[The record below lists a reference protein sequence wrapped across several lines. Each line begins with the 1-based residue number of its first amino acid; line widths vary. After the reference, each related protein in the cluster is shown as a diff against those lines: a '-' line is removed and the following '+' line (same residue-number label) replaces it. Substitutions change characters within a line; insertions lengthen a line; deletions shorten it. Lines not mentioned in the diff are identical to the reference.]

1 MSLSINDAV
10 IWNETA
16 EGVSLYHTETGD
28 FLTLNDTGAKI
39 WLLVDSDGERDK
51 IISRLSLQF
60 AGRSEVMGDRIRT
73 DVSQFLDSMVS
84 AGLLAENEAA

>member
-60 AGRSEVMGDRIRT
+60 AGRNEVMSGRIRT
-73 DVSQFLDSMVS
+73 DVSQFIDSMFS

>member
-60 AGRSEVMGDRIRT
+60 AGRNEVMSGRIRT
-73 DVSQFLDSMVS
+73 DVSQFIDSMVT

>member
-1 MSLSINDAV
+1 VSLSINDAV

-28 FLTLNDTGAKI
+28 FLTLNETGAKI

-60 AGRSEVMGDRIRT
+60 AGRNELMSGRIRA
-73 DVSQFLDSMVS
+73 DVSQFLDSMIS

>member
-39 WLLVDSDGERDK
+39 WLLVASDGERDK

-60 AGRSEVMGDRIRT
+60 AGRNAVMNSRIRT
-73 DVSQFLDSMVS
+73 DVSQFLDSMVG

>member
-1 MSLSINDAV
+1 VSLSINDAV

-39 WLLVDSDGERDK
+39 WLLVASDGERDK

-60 AGRSEVMGDRIRT
+60 AGRNAVMNGRIRT
-73 DVSQFLDSMVS
+73 DVSQFLDSMVG

>member
-39 WLLVDSDGERDK
+39 WLLVNSDGERDK

-60 AGRSEVMGDRIRT
+60 AGRNELMSGRIRA

>member
-28 FLTLNDTGAKI
+28 FRTLNDTGAKI
-39 WLLVDSDGERDK
+39 WLLVASDGERDK
-51 IISRLSLQF
+51 IISRLSLQY
-60 AGRSEVMGDRIRT
+60 AGRNAVLNGRIRT
-73 DVSQFLDSMVS
+73 DVSQFIDSMVS

>member
-1 MSLSINDAV
+1 MSLSISDAV

-28 FLTLNDTGAKI
+28 FLTLNDTGARI
-39 WLLVDSDGERDK
+39 WMLVSDGGEREK
-51 IISRLSLQF
+51 IIAKLSLQF
-60 AGRSEVMGDRIRT
+60 GTGNAIMSGRIRA
-73 DVSQFLDSMVS
+73 DVAEFLDSMVS

>member
-28 FLTLNDTGAKI
+28 FLTLNETGAKI

-60 AGRSEVMGDRIRT
+60 AGRNELMSGRIRT
-73 DVSQFLDSMVS
+73 DVSQFLDSMIR
-84 AGLLAENEAA
+84 AGLLAETEAA